1 VPEVY
6 IFSARK
12 AAVCDSTAAEL
23 SAGNGRCISL
33 PQGVSVVEGCRS
45 LAAAYAKHETSLDIL
60 VNNAGAAWLA
70 EFDGFPENGWD
81 KVVDL
86 NLKCP
91 SS

>member
-1 VPEVY
+1 
-6 IFSARK
+6 
-12 AAVCDSTAAEL
+12 
-23 SAGNGRCISL
+23 
-33 PQGVSVVEGCRS
+33 VEGCRS

-60 VNNAGAAWLA
+60 VNSAGAAWLA

>member
-1 VPEVY
+1 
-6 IFSARK
+6 
-12 AAVCDSTAAEL
+12 
-23 SAGNGRCISL
+23 
-33 PQGVSVVEGCRS
+33 VEGCRS

-81 KVVDL
+81 KDVDL